1 MTLAVVFPGQG
12 SQSVGMLAELYD
24 DFTLVRDLFAEA
36 TATLGYDLWH
46 IISTGPKEKLDQTE
60 ITQPAM
66 LCAGVAVYRVVQQ
79 ETTIKPE
86 VLAGHSLGEYSALVA
101 AGALSFTDALK
112 LVRERAC
119 LMQQA
124 VPEGKGAMAA
134 ILGLDDDTVRTLCA
148 ETDGIVEA
156 VNFNSPGQVVI
167 AGETAAVTTACE
179 KAKQAGAKRALVLP
193 VSVPSHSS
201 LMQPA
206 AEQFATVLADINIT
220 PPTTPVINN
229 VDCDTATD
237 PEQIRSALVRQLHNP
252 VRWVETI
259 QAMSARGVSDII
271 EAGSGKVLT
280 GLNKRCD
287 KTLSGI
293 PVFDRDSLTLT
304 RNSHS

>member
-156 VNFNSPGQVVI
+156 VNFNSP
-167 AGETAAVTTACE
+167 TC
-179 KAKQAGAKRALVLP
+179 
-193 VSVPSHSS
+193 
-201 LMQPA
+201 
-206 AEQFATVLADINIT
+206 
-220 PPTTPVINN
+220 
-229 VDCDTATD
+229 
-237 PEQIRSALVRQLHNP
+237 
-252 VRWVETI
+252 
-259 QAMSARGVSDII
+259 
-271 EAGSGKVLT
+271 
-280 GLNKRCD
+280 
-287 KTLSGI
+287 
-293 PVFDRDSLTLT
+293 
-304 RNSHS
+304 